1 MTSISVGV
9 IQRISLRSSKFVSLV
24 CLTVYDNHSLYL
36 PQVDFGS
43 LRKVTRVATQGS
55 GSFFVKNFQL
65 KYSNNSIEW
74 LDYRES
80 GIIKVRM
87 IGNL

>member
-1 MTSISVGV
+1 M
-9 IQRISLRSSKFVSLV
+9 
-24 CLTVYDNHSLYL
+24 
-36 PQVDFGS
+36 
-43 LRKVTRVATQGS
+43 ATQGS

-65 KYSNNSIEW
+65 KYSNNSVEW
-74 LDYRES
+74 LDYSEN